1 MHFRR
6 NASPEQL
13 PQSDPSAT
21 QVWRAGLGHT
31 KAGEPVIRAPH
42 ASDLV
47 APVVAKAN
55 DRRDAA

>member
-6 NASPEQL
+6 KVSPEQE
-13 PQSDPSAT
+13 PQRDPNAT
-21 QVWRAGLGHT
+21 QIWRAGLGHI

-42 ASDLV
+42 AADLV
-47 APVVAKAN
+47 PPVVANAT